1 MAKKALVIGI
11 NAYSPPNAL
20 PSCVADADAFAR
32 YLETQN
38 GFHAITNFR
47 DAQATRT
54 EILAGIRSLLA
65 DARESDELVLYFSGH
80 GYSYQEGDAH
90 IDALVSQDSKFLTT
104 DDMSA
109 ATASAPPGTFTVVLD
124 SCFSGGMQKAFALN
138 EGVRPVK
145 IKFWNPPHH
154 DAWDASAPELP
165 PIRVYKAFGA
175 AEGIQPDILAVPPPS
190 TKAFSLVV
198 PQPVGVTRHFV
209 LISACRGDETAA
221 ASTDRTDGRSAFTYS
236 FLKTIASVAANT
248 SVSAAL
254 EEAGRVLRNLGVTQT
269 PMLKVPTNPAH
280 LENMPFLQW
289 GAPASRGAPGS
300 GVPILL
306 HPSNGTFQKGQNMA
320 QASFD
325 KDWLS
330 DIGSIVQTVT
340 PVIANALKDYQPP
353 LSGFNPPTPMTTT
366 DKAWFDNIARVV
378 ATVVPAVVQGM
389 RTLPPPSKGFSAQP
403 AAAFDKG
410 WFDNLTSIAV
420 AVVPHVVAAL
430 KTYDQ
435 RGSGALSEVSAAAQK
450 GWFDDVTRT
459 VAHILP
465 VVVNAVQQAPAASPQ
480 ASKGFEVLS
489 SNGVDEKGFF
499 DIVSQIARVAVPI
512 AVSVL

>member
-20 PSCVADADAFAR
+20 PSCVNDADAFAK

-38 GFHAITNFR
+38 GFHAVTNFR

-54 EILAGIRSLLA
+54 AILAGIRTLLA
-65 DARESDELVLYFSGH
+65 DARDSDELVLYFSGH
-80 GYSYQEGDAH
+80 GYSYQDGDAH

-109 ATASAPPGTFTVVLD
+109 ATASAPPGALTVVLD
-124 SCFSGGMQKAFALN
+124 SCFSGGMQKVFALT

-145 IKFWNPPHH
+145 IKFWTPPNPDERSDGAEPN
-154 DAWDASAPELP
+154 LP

-175 AEGIQPDILAVPPPS
+175 EEGIAPDILAIPPE
-190 TKAFSLVV
+190 TAKAFSLIE
-198 PQPVGVTRHFV
+198 PQPIGVTRHFI
-209 LISACRGDETAA
+209 LLSACRGDETAA
-221 ASTDRTDGRSAFTYS
+221 ASTDRTEGRSAFTYS
-236 FLKTIASVAANT
+236 FLKAIAGESASASVAT
-248 SVSAAL
+248 TVES
-254 EEAGRVLRNLGVTQT
+254 AGRILRSLGVTQT
-269 PMLKVPTNPAH
+269 PMLKVPKNPAH
-280 LENMPFLQW
+280 LENQPFLQW
-289 GAPASRGAPGS
+289 GAPASKGAPGS
-300 GVPILL
+300 GAPILL
-306 HPSNGTFQKGQNMA
+306 PPSISTPQKGQSMG
-320 QASFD
+320 QAAFD

-330 DIGSIVQTVT
+330 DISSIVQTVT

-353 LSGFNPPTPMTTT
+353 LSGFNPPTPMATT

-389 RTLPPPSKGFSAQP
+389 RTLPPPSKGFSAQAVP
-403 AAAFDKG
+403 FDKG

-430 KTYDQ
+430 KNADP
-435 RGSGALSEVSAAAQK
+435 RGSGALSEVAAAAQK
-450 GWFDDVTRT
+450 GWFDDVART
-459 VAHILP
+459 VVHILP
-465 VVVNAVQQAPAASPQ
+465 VVLNAVQQAPAAGPQ

-489 SNGVDEKGFF
+489 SNGVDEKGFL
-499 DIVSQIARVAVPI
+499 DIVSQIARVAVPL
-512 AVSVL
+512 AVSIL